1 MNIIGI
7 GVDIEK
13 IDRFK
18 KIHQKKNNNFLKRIY
33 TKFEIDY
40 CFQQIKV
47 SEKLAEIFSGKE
59 AIIKALSNIG
69 YINTHRNKIELI
81 SNNYNVYDVKL
92 PYERLDTKLNI
103 SSSVDNVI
111 AYTIIFKS

>member
-81 SNNYNVYDVKL
+81 SNNYNVYDDISYNMCYSIVIII
-92 PYERLDTKLNI
+92 YVIRLVLMCI
-103 SSSVDNVI
+103 L
-111 AYTIIFKS
+111 